1 MNNYLCASQTSTI
14 RLNNPKRYTV
24 TAALPYAN
32 GPLHIGHMAG
42 VYIPADIYVR
52 YLRLQG
58 RDVAFVCGS
67 DEHGAAITLKAK
79 KEAKS
84 PQEIVDEFHGINKK
98 AFEDFGIAFD
108 IFDRTSSKL
117 HHKTAQEFFLDL
129 YEKGNFNTQSTEQYF
144 DEEAQQ
150 FLADRYIKGTC
161 PNCKYEEAYGDQ
173 CENCGRTL
181 NPTDLIN
188 PKSTLSGA
196 TPALRE
202 TSHWYLPLNNHEEWL
217 RNWIE
222 KGELEGKQVH
232 NPSEWKKQ
240 VIGQCKSWIDG
251 GLQPR
256 AMTRDLDW
264 GVKVPLEGAE
274 GKVLYVWLDAPIGYI
289 TATKAWAEKNEKKWE
304 DYWQSDDTKLVHF
317 LAKDNIVFHCII
329 FPVLLKSHGDYILP
343 DNVPANE
350 FLNLEGKKIS
360 TSRNWAVW
368 LHEYIEDFPG
378 RRDELRYVLNAIAPE
393 FRDSEFTWSDYQA
406 RVNNELVA
414 ILGNFV
420 NRTIVLTHKFFD
432 GKIPEANS
440 EILQKLITTT
450 GENEIH
456 EARTKVEK
464 GIEAYR
470 FREAQQAMM
479 NLARFGNKVLTESE
493 PWKLAKTEPESAGA
507 ILNLCL
513 QLTANLTVLAE
524 PFIPDAAATMR
535 KLVNLQKLDWSQAGK
550 NDLLNSGQTINQ
562 AELLFK
568 RIEDEEVETQLTKL
582 KEMGTETDTQS
593 ELPAQKPSVN
603 FEDFMG
609 MDIRTA
615 TILEAE
621 RVPKTDKLLKI
632 KLDTGVDI
640 RTVVSGIAEFFN
652 PEDLPGKTVSVLL
665 NLEPRKI
672 RGVESQG
679 MILMAEDPDGKL
691 SFVRADEGIPNGST
705 IR

>member
-14 RLNNPKRYTV
+14 RLNNPKRYTI

-42 VYIPADIYVR
+42 VYVPADIYVR

-58 RDVAFVCGS
+58 KDVAFVCGS

-79 KEAKS
+79 KEDKS
-84 PQEIVDEFHGINKK
+84 PQEIVDKYHGINKK
-98 AFEDFGIAFD
+98 AFKDFGIAFD
-108 IFDRTSSKL
+108 IFHRTSSEL

-129 YEKGNFNTQSTEQYF
+129 YKKGNFNTQTTEQYF
-144 DEEAQQ
+144 DQEAQQ

-161 PNCKYEEAYGDQ
+161 PTCGYEEAYGDQ

-181 NPTDLIN
+181 NPTDLIH
-188 PKSTLSGA
+188 PKSTLSGS
-196 TPALRE
+196 TPVLRE
-202 TSHWYLPLNNHEEWL
+202 TSHWYLPLNEHEEWL
-217 RNWIE
+217 RLWIE
-222 KGELEGKQVH
+222 KGELDGKKIH
-232 NPSEWKKQ
+232 EPAEWKKQ

-264 GVKVPLEGAE
+264 GVKVPLETAE

-289 TATKAWAEKNEKKWE
+289 TATKAWAEKNGKKWQ

-329 FPVLLKSHGDYILP
+329 FPVLLKTHGDYILP

-378 RRDELRYVLNAIAPE
+378 RKDELRYVLNAISPE

-420 NRTIVLTHKFFD
+420 NRTIVLTHKFFE
-432 GKIPEANS
+432 GKVPKANS
-440 EILQKLITTT
+440 DILQKLIGTV
-450 GENEIH
+450 GEKEMK
-456 EARTKVEK
+456 EARAKVEK

-479 NLARFGNKVLTESE
+479 NLARFGNKILTESE
-493 PWKLAKTEPESAGA
+493 PWKLAKTDLDSAGT

-513 QLTANLTVLAE
+513 QLTANLSILAE
-524 PFIPDAAATMR
+524 PFIPDAAHTMR
-535 KLVNLQKLDWSQAGK
+535 SLLKMEKQDWSSAGVG
-550 NDLLNSGQTINQ
+550 DLVGSGHQINP
-562 AELLFK
+562 AELLYK
-568 RIEDEEVETQLTKL
+568 RIEDEEVEEQLEKL
-582 KEMGTETDTQS
+582 KKMGKEAEPKSD
-593 ELPAQKPSVN
+593 LPAQKPAVN
-603 FEDFMG
+603 FEDFMSL
-609 MDIRTA
+609 DIRTA

-632 KLDTGVDI
+632 KLDTGVDT
-640 RTVVSGIAEFFN
+640 RTVVSGIAEFFK

-672 RGVESQG
+672 RRVESQG

-691 SFVRADEGIPNGST
+691 SFVSAEGDIPNGSA